1 MQVVRHCGL
10 VLFLVACGADDV
22 ASGPQLNV
30 TTSFT
35 VASVSGAGTS
45 PLDALAGQT
54 IDFHVVFAFVDFNAG
69 NGNDPPG
76 CKSRL
81 YGFSPT
87 AVTSRSTLVQT
98 QVIDRLDEGW
108 SVDFQLCDSGVY
120 TLSVDSAI
128 NALNLNFGCGGI
140 PVAAVRRDATGSPVL
155 STFTATT
162 CNATILDVVNNRVV
176 QASDFSVMI
185 KTGPA
190 SLP

>member
-1 MQVVRHCGL
+1 L
-10 VLFLVACGADDV
+10 LLLLVACGGDDA
-22 ASGPQLNV
+22 ASGPQLDV
-30 TTSFT
+30 TARFT

-54 IDFHVVFAFVDFNAG
+54 IDFHIVFDVVDFNAG

-76 CKSRL
+76 CKTRL

-87 AVTSRSTLVQT
+87 AVTSQSALVQT
-98 QVIDRLDEGW
+98 EVIDRLDEGW
-108 SVDFQLCDSGVY
+108 SVDYQLCDSGDH
-120 TLSVDSAI
+120 TLAVDSAI
-128 NALNLNFGCGGI
+128 DALNLNFGCGAV
-140 PVAAVRRDATGSPVL
+140 PAAAVRKDSTGSPVL
-155 STFTATT
+155 STFTATA
-162 CNATILDVVNNRVV
+162 CNATILDVVNNRVA